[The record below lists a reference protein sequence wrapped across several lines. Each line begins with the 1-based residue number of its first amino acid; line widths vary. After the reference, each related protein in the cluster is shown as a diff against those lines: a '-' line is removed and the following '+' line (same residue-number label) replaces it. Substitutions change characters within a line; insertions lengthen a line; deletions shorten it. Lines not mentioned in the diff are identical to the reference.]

1 MEKEEKY
8 YNMCDIMKFL
18 NIDWEFERKEK
29 YPFNRDLEDVKF
41 MWGYITIPRFG
52 IEKII
57 QNKISDKEYRDI
69 LQKITMMINIP
80 FLCKDSLGVITV
92 NVSLGFRYDK
102 TYKYGEVNKSIAE
115 VCYAIE
121 KYGTKTNDF
130 YIIRDECFQEFMSY
144 FVINNQC
151 GIGAMT
157 IISSPEI
164 KVTNNFVEIREDWI

>member
-18 NIDWEFERKEK
+18 SIDREFERKEK
-29 YPFNRDLEDVKF
+29 YPFRHNLEDMKF
-41 MWGYITIPRFG
+41 MWGYIVIPRYG

-69 LQKITMMINIP
+69 LQEISMLIHIP
-80 FLCKDSLGVITV
+80 FLCEEHLGVITV
-92 NVSLGFRYDK
+92 DVSIGFRYDK
-102 TYKYGEVNKSIAE
+102 TFKYGEVNKSIAE

-121 KYGTKTNDF
+121 KYGTKTNNF
-130 YIIRDECFQEFMSY
+130 YIIKDEYFQDFMSY
-144 FVINNQC
+144 YVINNQW

-157 IISSPEI
+157 TISSPEI
-164 KVTNNFVEIREDWI
+164 KVTNNFTEIRED